1 MSLDLSCL
9 AATPCCRLDR
19 ACTHAYPGRG
29 STPLQ
34 PATALIPTQSGPEV
48 TRRALYTKLQN
59 GWGTY
64 YHPSMLTWVLLPES
78 FAVKV
83 GLYRLSTGA
92 LLSPEGLTANA
103 FTMYPR
109 LGRGYALDSLFFFL
123 SFCPSAG
130 IPSLQTVCPSACV
143 LLLTRLAFH
152 RAHRSGIGGAIHGFS
167 QAPVRHS
174 GRPALV

>member
-1 MSLDLSCL
+1 MYACIPWARLHPV
-9 AATPCCRLDR
+9 AAGNRADSDAERPRGYPASAVHQASKRLGHVLPPR
-19 ACTHAYPGRG
+19 
-29 STPLQ
+29 
-34 PATALIPTQSGPEV
+34 
-48 TRRALYTKLQN
+48 
-59 GWGTY
+59 
-64 YHPSMLTWVLLPES
+64 MLTWVLLPES